1 MILNVNICVPWVLCL
16 SEQDAYSLISS
27 GFYPKGYFGDRQNIT
42 KCSVCAL
49 TKYFAVNMELTS
61 RHLVHLFK
69 CWFVADAPTG
79 NADSSSSFFIKI
91 QWNKHSPHTSSFLS
105 CNLLTQGALISS
117 LMTAEATQQ
126 QDHSDPWCF
135 WMALETRAYL
145 WPHPAKRCCHYLCRH
160 RNLLLNLGHDW
171 DCWYG
176 HRALLQRSVLKWWA
190 GPGKAEVLVP
200 GPAAVLCCGSSKL
213 DHPVVSAF
221 PPLLCPVFSFCADII
236 LPCMSR

>member
-1 MILNVNICVPWVLCL
+1 MILSVNICVPWVLCL

-105 CNLLTQGALISS
+105 CNLLTQGIVITS

-126 QDHSDPWCF
+126 WDHSYPWCF
-135 WMALETRAYL
+135 WMAPETKDT
-145 WPHPAKRCCHYLCRH
+145 HPAKRCCGISADTE
-160 RNLLLNLGHDW
+160 NLLLNSGHEW
-171 DCWYG
+171 DRWYG
-176 HRALLQRSVLKWWA
+176 HSLQQRSVLKGCL
-190 GPGKAEVLVP
+190 GPGKAELLVP
-200 GPAAVLCCGSSKL
+200 GPAVLCCGSSKV
-213 DHPVVSAF
+213 DHLPSF
-221 PPLLCPVFSFCADII
+221 PFTPLPSSFISCSYHFALCDHLWSW
-236 LPCMSR
+236 